1 LLPFFFGLLVDAA
14 VALATATAFFWFLS
28 AVSCFFDFSF
38 AFGDLSPMGS
48 PSMRCSVDHGLL
60 SSSRPLLRFVGV
72 LGERRSR
79 SSLGATLR
87 RAALVALASCLFA
100 CQLPWVA
107 PPDLAVCSHAESC
120 RDACEAGK
128 ARACAVTA
136 TAARMGWG
144 VPQDAE
150 RFAAYAR
157 KGCDAND
164 GYSCNLLFIAY
175 RSGLGVARDPAKAV
189 EYDEKSCRLGFAN
202 ACNSLGVVYDRGEFA
217 AKDPAR
223 ALALFAQ
230 SCDGGSAIGCASLAT
245 KSQDGMVPVD
255 RAARAVELLVQECEG
270 AANSARMYP
279 EVGRSL
285 APLCTLAAKMVVN
298 GRGAAPDP
306 DRAGRLFSRGCALGD
321 PSACAWPDKR

>member
-1 LLPFFFGLLVDAA
+1 MLRSLDDGLL
-14 VALATATAFFWFLS
+14 W
-28 AVSCFFDFSF
+28 
-38 AFGDLSPMGS
+38 
-48 PSMRCSVDHGLL
+48 
-60 SSSRPLLRFVGV
+60 SSRPLLRLMRV
-72 LGERRSR
+72 LGERRAY
-79 SSLGATLR
+79 SSAGAAR
-87 RAALVALASCLFA
+87 RGAALVALASSLFA
-100 CQLPWVA
+100 CQLPWIA
-107 PPDLAVCSHAESC
+107 PPDLAACAHAESC

-144 VPQDAE
+144 VPQNAE

-202 ACNSLGVVYDRGEFA
+202 ACNSLGVVYDRGENGP
-217 AKDPAR
+217 KDAAR
-223 ALALFAQ
+223 ALVLFTQ

-255 RAARAVELLVQECEG
+255 RAAHAVELLVKECES
-270 AANSARMYP
+270 AASPARVYP
-279 EVGRSL
+279 EIGRSL
-285 APLCTLAAKMVVN
+285 APLCTLAAKMIVN

-306 DRAGRLFSRGCALGD
+306 DRAGRLFSQGCALGD